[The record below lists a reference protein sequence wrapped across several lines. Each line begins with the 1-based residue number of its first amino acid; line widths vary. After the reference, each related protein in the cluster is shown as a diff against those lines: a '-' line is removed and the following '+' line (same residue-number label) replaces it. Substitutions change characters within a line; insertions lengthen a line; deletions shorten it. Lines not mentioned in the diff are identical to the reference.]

1 MNKKE
6 LMEKFRM
13 TFGSPGKDAFF
24 SPGRINL
31 IGEHVDYNGGYAMP
45 CAISLG
51 TYGVYSDRNDQIVA
65 LYSEN
70 IGDGIVQFDLNE
82 LQSEANEKHAWINY
96 FKGMLK
102 YLQEKTSKIDH
113 GFNLYIYGNLPYGA
127 GLSSS
132 ASIEMLIGTVL
143 NEEFN
148 LNVDRVALAKL
159 GQKTENKYIGLNSG
173 IMDQFAC
180 IMGKK
185 DQVLLLNCQNLDY
198 RYKSLNLN
206 NYRLI
211 IMSTNKKHSLADSSY
226 NNRVDDCQNALKKL
240 QSKLDIHYLCDL
252 NCKTLDEYSYLI
264 NNEMQLCCA
273 RHVVTEN
280 NRTLRATKALD
291 ENNLSLLGHLLNA
304 SHISLHYNYQVTGKE
319 LDTLTEAAW
328 LQPGCLGSRMIGGGF
343 GGSAIAIVRKDQA
356 EDFKKN
362 VGQVYRDKIGYKA
375 SFYDTEIVDGTKKI

>member
-6 LMEKFRM
+6 LMEKFQI
-13 TFGSPGKDAFF
+13 TFDSPGKDVFF

-51 TYGVYSDRNDQIVA
+51 TYGVYSKRNDQIVA

-70 IGDGIVQFDLNE
+70 IDDGIVQFDLNE
-82 LQSEANEKHAWINY
+82 LKSEVNGKHAWINY

-102 YLQEKTSKIDH
+102 YLREKTSKIDH
-113 GFNLYIYGNLPYGA
+113 GFNLYVYGNLPYGA

-148 LNVDRVALAKL
+148 LNVDRVTLAKL
-159 GQKTENKYIGLNSG
+159 GQKTENEYIGLNSG

-185 DQVLLLNCQNLDY
+185 NQVLLLNCQDLNY
-198 RYKSLNLN
+198 RYKPLNLN

-226 NNRVDDCQNALKKL
+226 NSRVDDCQNALRKL
-240 QSKLDIHYLCDL
+240 QTKLNIKYLCDL
-252 NCKTLDEYSYLI
+252 DPKTLDEYSYLI
-264 NNEMQLCCA
+264 NNEMQLRCV
-273 RHVVTEN
+273 RHAVTEN

-291 ENNLSLLGHLLNA
+291 EKNLSLLGRLLNA
-304 SHISLHYNYQVTGKE
+304 SHVSLHYDYEVTGKE
-319 LDTLTEAAW
+319 LDTLAETAW
-328 LQPGCLGSRMIGGGF
+328 KQAGCLGSRMIGGGF
-343 GGSAIAIVRKDQA
+343 GGSAIAIVKKDKA
-356 EDFKKN
+356 EEFKKN
-362 VGQVYRDKIGYKA
+362 VGKVYRKKIGYEA
-375 SFYDTEIVDGTKKI
+375 SFYDAEIVDGTKRI